1 MNVCRSFIDHC
12 QNSWSCY
19 FCTSLNEIKFNLEK
33 KESTVKRTKT
43 DFQFEIQTTS
53 TSLEPLDIFFV
64 QQQHSTSSELGLNI
78 FKLAGEFICESPWSP
93 RSGKPPTPEKQ
104 HINKLRHRLTT
115 IINLIGLCSQN
126 ANSNWIGSPGWIL
139 ESDKTVTH
147 PLVI

>member
-1 MNVCRSFIDHC
+1 
-12 QNSWSCY
+12 
-19 FCTSLNEIKFNLEK
+19 
-33 KESTVKRTKT
+33 VKRTKT

-104 HINKLRHRLTT
+104 HINKLRHRLIFTH
-115 IINLIGLCSQN
+115 LQ
-126 ANSNWIGSPGWIL
+126 
-139 ESDKTVTH
+139 ESRNIAECDKIVQQH
-147 PLVI
+147 NDFERLFGKIFMKLR